1 LEGKSSPIEERLGT
15 GYENVQLVAIKR
27 ARIASDQTRS
37 FRPKKRS
44 YRSEVTGGVDTENA
58 NGNVRRVKRSAVEIA
73 GDWDWETRT
82 GELADKVKGG
92 RKAKGNDGLSV
103 RSCTEYVDRYKEIQY
118 CRRKYGVAGLPGPLE
133 VVGFPDPTTTK
144 YHGPVSSTK
153 FGPLLCQAPQER
165 IGPVKGAYTRR
176 PGIIR

>member
-44 YRSEVTGGVDTENA
+44 CSWDTENA
-58 NGNVRRVKRSAVEIA
+58 NGNVRRAVEIA

-144 YHGPVSSTK
+144 YRGPVSSTK
-153 FGPLLCQAPQER
+153 FGLLLCQAPQER

>member
-44 YRSEVTGGVDTENA
+44 CSWDTENA
-58 NGNVRRVKRSAVEIA
+58 NGNVRRAVEIA

-144 YHGPVSSTK
+144 YRGPVSSTK